1 MNTLFVPTLGL
12 DLSLLERLAASVDY
26 PVRSKVVF
34 NNGEPGSC
42 DSFRDRHP
50 DWQVKESAFGNLGVA
65 GSWNFCAKMFPEEK
79 SWMLMNDDAY
89 FLPGYLETIANCARQ
104 HEDQPIIYL
113 NNSNAYYCF
122 VWTAKGRREI
132 GDFDENF
139 WPAYYEDCDY
149 GVRLRRLGYNGYVYA
164 IQDKDPLP
172 HGKLKTGGINYNA
185 MLQGC
190 GLLNRY
196 YWLRK
201 WGNQDFQ
208 SDNSTYETPYKDQ
221 RLTVDQWVWKPE
233 EREMR
238 KRIWDAWMALPNPSI
253 YE

>member
-1 MNTLFVPTLGL
+1 MNVLFVPTLGL
-12 DLSLLERLAASVDY
+12 DLTLLERLAASVDY
-26 PVRSKVVF
+26 PIRSKCVF
-34 NNGEPGSC
+34 NNGEPGAC
-42 DSFRDRHP
+42 DSFRDAHP

-65 GSWNFCAKMFPEEK
+65 GSWNQCAKMFPEEQ
-79 SWMLMNDDAY
+79 SWLIMNDDAY
-89 FLPGYLETIANCARQ
+89 FLSGYLETIVNCARQ

-122 VWTAKGRREI
+122 VWTAKGKRDV

-149 GVRLRRLGYNGYVYA
+149 RIRLGRMGYNGYVYA
-164 IQDKDPLP
+164 LQGQEPLP
-172 HGKLKTGGINYNA
+172 HGKLKTGGTNYNA
-185 MLQGC
+185 LLQGC

-201 WGNQDFQ
+201 WGNQDFHGQ
-208 SDNSTYETPYKDQ
+208 SNYETPYRDQ
-221 RLTVDQWVWKPE
+221 RLTVDQWVWRPE
-233 EREMR
+233 ERETRR
-238 KRIWDAWMALPNPSI
+238 KIYDAWMPLPNPSI